1 MHYALPALFALFV
14 WWFSTG
20 LVIFLDN
27 LPRRTFGFSMA
38 AAGLVAVLSLAG
50 LASTADEARVPG
62 AYEAFFFALMAWGF
76 LEISFYTGYITGP
89 RQHACEAGC
98 KGMAHFGHAVQASLW
113 HEVLIVLTGLVVAYL
128 TWGGANQVGLWTF
141 LVLAWMHESARLNVF
156 FGVRNLSEEFLPA
169 HLAYLKSFFRSAP
182 MNLFFPTSITVSM
195 VAATLL
201 FSWAGGEISAFAR
214 VGDVLVGTM
223 MALAI
228 AEHWF
233 LVVPLPAAK
242 LWHWGLAS
250 RREGTAPRRRAL
262 ACDVPQEL

>member
-1 MHYALPALFALFV
+1 MQYALPAFFALFV

-27 LPRRTFGFSMA
+27 LPRRTFAFSMA
-38 AAGLVAVLSLAG
+38 GAVLVAGFSLAG
-50 LASTADEARVPG
+50 LAASARLPNLAG

-76 LEISFYTGYITGP
+76 QEISFYTGFITGP
-89 RQHACEAGC
+89 RKHACVAGC
-98 KGMAHFGHAVQASLW
+98 HGAKHFGHALQATLW
-113 HEVLIVLTGLVVAYL
+113 HEMLIVASFGVVAWL
-128 TWGGANQVGLWTF
+128 TWGAPNQVGLWTF
-141 LVLAWMHESARLNVF
+141 AVLWWMHESARLNVF
-156 FGVRNLSEEFLPA
+156 FGVKNLSEEFLPA

-182 MNLFFPTSITVSM
+182 MNLFFPLSITVSM

-201 FSWAGGEISAFAR
+201 FTWAAGAQSAFTRA
-214 VGDVLVGTM
+214 GDVLVGTM

-250 RREGTAPRRRAL
+250 RGKNFAPRRPGL
-262 ACDVPQEL
+262 ACDVPQES

>member
-1 MHYALPALFALFV
+1 MQYALPALFALFV

-27 LPRRTFGFSMA
+27 LPRRTYRFSMA
-38 AAGLVAVLSLAG
+38 GTGLVAMLSLAG
-50 LASTADEARVPG
+50 LVSTADEASLTG

-89 RQHACEAGC
+89 RKRACEAGC
-98 KGMAHFGHAVQASLW
+98 KGVGHFGHAVQASLW
-113 HEVLIVLTGLVVAYL
+113 HEMLILLTGFVVAYL
-128 TWGGANQVGLWTF
+128 TWGSANRVGLWTF

-182 MNLFFPTSITVSM
+182 MNLFFPLSITVSM

-201 FSWAGGEISAFAR
+201 FSWAAGAQSAFTR
-214 VGDVLVGTM
+214 TGDMLVGTM
-223 MALAI
+223 MGLAI

-250 RREGTAPRRRAL
+250 RGKNFAPRRPRL
-262 ACDVPQEL
+262 ACDVPQES

>member
-1 MHYALPALFALFV
+1 M
-14 WWFSTG
+14 
-20 LVIFLDN
+20 
-27 LPRRTFGFSMA
+27 
-38 AAGLVAVLSLAG
+38 
-50 LASTADEARVPG
+50 TA

-89 RQHACEAGC
+89 RKHECRAGC
-98 KGMAHFGHAVQASLW
+98 GGLGHFGHAVQASLW
-113 HEVLIVLTGLVVAYL
+113 HEVLIILTGGVVAYL
-128 TWGGANQVGLWTF
+128 TWESPNQVGLWTF

-169 HLAYLKSFFRSAP
+169 HLAYLKSFFRLAP
-182 MNLFFPTSITVSM
+182 MNLFFPVSITVSM
-195 VAATLL
+195 VVATLL
-201 FSWAGGEISAFAR
+201 FAAAASGSAFAR
-214 VGDVLVGTM
+214 AGDMLVGTM

-250 RREGTAPRRRAL
+250 RRPAL
-262 ACDVPQEL
+262 ACDVPQES